1 MPVIEDNQEIVEVVV
16 MDEEELPLNDIKQE
30 FQDIAEIKKEEVS
43 IEIIEKDEKVNKV
56 QNYSLIDQLVNF
68 LDKQESKGMDD
79 LGLNSTLSGYF
90 CKVVLVLINSQ
101 PKEMAK
107 YIIAKEF
114 RPLELMLDHIDNKSI
129 VELLVKCLL
138 LLTDNSPL
146 PGIAEQN

>member
-1 MPVIEDNQEIVEVVV
+1 M
-16 MDEEELPLNDIKQE
+16 
-30 FQDIAEIKKEEVS
+30 S
-43 IEIIEKDEKVNKV
+43 IEIIEKEEKVNKV

-146 PGIAEQN
+146 PGIADQN